1 MLQWVWEY
9 KYLLEILISFL
20 SGIYIEVGFL
30 DRMIVI
36 FLFFWGISVQFCLR
50 SDCPNLHSHQQC
62 TGVPFSLH
70 PCQHF
75 LSLALFK
82 KFFFFFY
89 LLFIFGFAGSS
100 LLYMG
105 FLQLQWARVSLL
117 AEHGFWVGGLS
128 CPEAC
133 HIFLPLPGIRLV
145 SLALQG
151 RFLTTGPPGK
161 PLALFFLLRIAFVIW
176 GLWGFIQI
184 VFG

>member
-105 FLQLQWARVSLL
+105 FLQLQLARVSLL

-133 HIFLPLPGIRLV
+133 HIFCYQGSGWCPLHCK
-145 SLALQG
+145 AD
-151 RFLTTGPPGK
+151 F